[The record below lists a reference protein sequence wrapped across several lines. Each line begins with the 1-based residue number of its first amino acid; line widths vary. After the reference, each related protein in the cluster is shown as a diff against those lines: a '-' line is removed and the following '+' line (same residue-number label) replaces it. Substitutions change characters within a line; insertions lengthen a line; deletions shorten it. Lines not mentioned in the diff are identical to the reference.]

1 MQDTHIGRSLADAD
15 RPLLSFEF
23 FPPKDE
29 ATFERLRRTVAQ
41 LRVVRPDFVSVT
53 YGAGGSTR
61 QSTLDVCRLLDDLG
75 FCRIM
80 PHLTCVGSGVAELQ
94 DIADQIH
101 RAGYRNIMALR
112 GDPPRGD
119 TTFQPHPGGL
129 RHADELVALLKTRH
143 SDICC
148 GVAGYPEVHPAA
160 ESPASDIF
168 YLRQKLDAGADF
180 VTTQLF
186 YENAAYYTYVDRCRA
201 AGIDHPI
208 IPGLL
213 PATSLRQAQRITR
226 MCGAALPDALAH
238 ALERAGDDDAAAA
251 DVGIRWVAD
260 QMRDLLAAGVPGI
273 HMYILNRAETGL
285 APAILDQ
292 FPRT

>member
-1 MQDTHIGRSLADAD
+1 MQDTHIGRSLAKAD

-29 ATFERLRRTVAQ
+29 ATFGRLRQTASQ
-41 LRVVRPDFVSVT
+41 LQPVRPDFVSVT

-75 FCRIM
+75 FLRIM
-80 PHLTCVGSGVAELQ
+80 PHLTCVGSGIDELC
-94 DIADQIH
+94 DTADQIH
-101 RAGYRNIMALR
+101 RAGYRNIMTLR

-119 TTFQPHPGGL
+119 ASFQPHPGGL
-129 RHADELVALLKTRH
+129 RHADELVALLKARH
-143 SDICC
+143 PDVCC
-148 GVAGYPEVHPAA
+148 GVAGYPEVHPEA
-160 ESPASDIF
+160 ESQQSDIL

-186 YENAAYYTYVDRCRA
+186 YENAAYYAFVDRCRA

-213 PATSLRQAQRITR
+213 PAISLRQAQRITR
-226 MCGAALPDALAH
+226 MCGAVLPDKLAR
-238 ALERAGDDDAAAA
+238 ALEQAGDDGAAV
-251 DVGIRWVAD
+251 DVGIQWVAD
-260 QMRDLLAAGVPGI
+260 QMRDLLESGVPGI

-292 FPRT
+292 FPRP